1 MNTLIFSIS
10 FVFLLVTKSYG
21 KSDCDRLAEMLRN
34 WNVEVNWDT
43 SDGCCASSEVIFC
56 NSKNEITDL
65 YVIKNNK
72 KKKIEFE

>member
-1 MNTLIFSIS
+1 MKSIFFS
-10 FVFLLVTKSYG
+10 FHFILLYVTFSYC
-21 KSDCDRLAEMLRN
+21 KSDCDKLADMLRK

-65 YVIKNNK
+65 YVYKYLIL
-72 KKKIEFE
+72 

>member
-1 MNTLIFSIS
+1 MNTLLFGLHFIILFIA
-10 FVFLLVTKSYG
+10 VSYC
-21 KSDCDRLAEMLRN
+21 KSDCDNLAEILRN

-65 YVIKNNK
+65 
-72 KKKIEFE
+72 